1 MKPWLSKAASQFRD
15 QVNAAYP
22 DRAKR
27 LDGWIGDLRH
37 QSRKSKSQ
45 HNPNERGEVC
55 ALDIDARLSEERGTS
70 IYLAD
75 QIRLAAK
82 QGDRRFLYVIHMGKI
97 CSAKS
102 LWRWV
107 KYKGLNPHKTHIHI
121 SFKPN
126 QDGKFFNIPLLGGT
140 DETIK
145 KA

>member
-15 QVNAAYP
+15 QVDFAFA
-22 DRAKR
+22 DRVKR

-37 QSRKSKSQ
+37 QSRVSQ

-55 ALDIDARLSEERGTS
+55 ALDIDARLSEEQGIS

-82 QGDRRFLYVIHMGKI
+82 QGDRRFLYIIHMGKI
-97 CSAKS
+97 ASAKS
-102 LWRWV
+102 FWRWK
-107 KYKGLNPHKTHIHI
+107 KYRGLNPHNKHIHI

-126 QDGKFFNIPLLGGT
+126 QNGKPFNIPLLGGT

-145 KA
+145 QA